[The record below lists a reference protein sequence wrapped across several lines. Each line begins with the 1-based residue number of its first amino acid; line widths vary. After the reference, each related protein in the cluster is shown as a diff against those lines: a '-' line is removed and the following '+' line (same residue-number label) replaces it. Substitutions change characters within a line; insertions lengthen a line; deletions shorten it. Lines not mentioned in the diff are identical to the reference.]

1 MYANTI
7 VLALLAATGTLA
19 APHSRR
25 SYDNTVTVILCDGG
39 ETGAQVSGLSSTERA
54 MGTPATSGPFTTI
67 EISLGADV
75 ANKDLRCQALDNYG
89 NAIVGVRGANVDTTF
104 SDADKGA
111 WTFRQAAYVSEV
123 VCDPTFVKIDPNSDE
138 LSLRVI
144 LQSLSTDTGS
154 QTVLPAGS
162 SATST
167 PAGSFGPYETVE
179 LSVGSL
185 VEKQDY
191 RCKILDMA
199 GAPLIVLRGE
209 NRDITFS
216 DADKGAWTLET
227 PSEVHSIVCD
237 PSFVAQKL

>member
-7 VLALLAATGTLA
+7 ALALLAATGALA

-25 SYDNTVTVILCDGG
+25 SYDDTVTVILSDGAD
-39 ETGAQVSGLSSTERA
+39 TGAQVSGLASTSTA

-67 EISLGADV
+67 EIALGAGV
-75 ANKDLRCQALDNYG
+75 ANKELRCQALDNYG
-89 NAIVGVRGANVDTTF
+89 TPIVGVRGANIDTTF
-104 SDADKGA
+104 SDADKGP
-111 WTFRQAAYVSEV
+111 WTFRQPAHVSEV
-123 VCDPTFVKIDPNSDE
+123 VCDPAFEKIDPNSDE

-144 LQSLSTDTGS
+144 LQNQSTETGS

-162 SATST
+162 VAYSA
-167 PAGSFGPYETVE
+167 PVGSSGPYETVE

-191 RCKILDMA
+191 RCQIQDMA
-199 GAPLIVLRGE
+199 GQPLIVLRGA

-216 DADKGAWTLET
+216 DADKGAWTLEN
-227 PSEVHSIVCD
+227 PSAVHKIVCD
-237 PSFVAQKL
+237 PTFVAQKL